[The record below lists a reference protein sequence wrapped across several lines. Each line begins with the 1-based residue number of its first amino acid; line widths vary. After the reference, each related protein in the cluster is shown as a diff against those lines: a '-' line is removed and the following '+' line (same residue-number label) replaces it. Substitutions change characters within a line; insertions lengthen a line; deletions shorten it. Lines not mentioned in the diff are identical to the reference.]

1 VHYSFVPS
9 PGRRARHGGG
19 DYNSIRV
26 HRALQG
32 AVLLRHDEAMNTD
45 EVDAGAEIDAIVARV
60 GGWRAATLAE
70 LRRVILSSD
79 SHIVEAIKWRKP
91 SRPEGVATWMS
102 DGNICM
108 ADLLKNA
115 VRLTFPKGAQ
125 VDDPTKVFN
134 TRLDSSTVRA
144 VDFFENSR
152 IDDDAL
158 RQLVRRAVA
167 LNR

>member
-1 VHYSFVPS
+1 
-9 PGRRARHGGG
+9 
-19 DYNSIRV
+19 
-26 HRALQG
+26 
-32 AVLLRHDEAMNTD
+32 
-45 EVDAGAEIDAIVARV
+45 
-60 GGWRAATLAE
+60 
-70 LRRVILSSD
+70 
-79 SHIVEAIKWRKP
+79 
-91 SRPEGVATWMS
+91 
-102 DGNICM
+102 M